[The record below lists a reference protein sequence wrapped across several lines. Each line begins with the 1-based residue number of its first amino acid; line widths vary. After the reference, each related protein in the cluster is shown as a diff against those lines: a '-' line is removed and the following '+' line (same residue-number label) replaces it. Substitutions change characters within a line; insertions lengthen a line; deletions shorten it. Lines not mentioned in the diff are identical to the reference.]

1 MEKANLQKIFNSF
14 QNGVAHRGLHDDARP
29 ENSKA
34 AFAHAI
40 EEGLPFETDVHL
52 TKDHRLVINHD
63 HELGRVTGKDGTIEQ
78 LTLEQIKSDYR
89 LKDGSQLMEMGELIS
104 FWQERVPMV
113 LEIKEYFGNGEDIR
127 KALKPLL
134 DQIKDPSKLVLIS
147 FSPNAIRV
155 WEGDRWNR
163 GLLIGGG
170 EIATLG
176 DVSEWEFLDVDFALL
191 QDPRFVE
198 YRREGGK
205 ILSWTIHDENSLS
218 IAKKG
223 SDAMTFEILSP
234 EALRK

>member
-1 MEKANLQKIFNSF
+1 
-14 QNGVAHRGLHDDARP
+14 
-29 ENSKA
+29 
-34 AFAHAI
+34 
-40 EEGLPFETDVHL
+40 
-52 TKDHRLVINHD
+52 
-63 HELGRVTGKDGTIEQ
+63 
-78 LTLEQIKSDYR
+78 
-89 LKDGSQLMEMGELIS
+89 MEMGELIS